1 VCMYRV
7 FSFLFIS
14 SLFISLLF
22 FFCLIF
28 PSRISYIFTLFPHFL
43 SSFLFYFSF
52 FFPFVSGLPTLLS
65 LSLSSC
71 YSILYYYR
79 VLGLLH
85 GAELACY
92 YSLYFFSVVY
102 RCGICAYSIHSACC
116 CFAAP
121 SRFLF
126 PYTIF

>member
-1 VCMYRV
+1 MCIYRV

-43 SSFLFYFSF
+43 SSFPFYFSF

-65 LSLSSC
+65 LSHRV
-71 YSILYYYR
+71 IVYYTII
-79 VLGLLH
+79 LGLLH
-85 GAELACY
+85 GAELASY

-102 RCGICAYSIHSACC
+102 RCGICAYNIHSACC